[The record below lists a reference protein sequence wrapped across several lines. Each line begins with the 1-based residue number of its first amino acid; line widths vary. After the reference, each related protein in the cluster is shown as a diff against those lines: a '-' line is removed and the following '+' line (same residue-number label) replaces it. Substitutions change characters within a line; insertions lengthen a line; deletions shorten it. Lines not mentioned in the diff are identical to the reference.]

1 VIAALL
7 LFAILAPVPAQAK
20 PVVTIAAIHANPNKF
35 DGQDVRLTGY
45 VNGCDALDCAIVE
58 RPAAAGGGLG
68 QLSPIA
74 SDPKFDATIGPLL
87 PAYVEFDARFD
98 AACIVGFCTDRAS
111 VLTVV
116 SLRSTVSPEPP
127 EIEK

>member
-35 DGQDVRLTGY
+35 DGQVVRLAGY
-45 VNGCDALDCAIVE
+45 VNGCGALDCAIVE

-74 SDPKFDATIGPLL
+74 SDPKFDAAIGPLL
-87 PAYVEFDARFD
+87 PTEFDARFD

-116 SLRSTVSPEPP
+116 SLRSMVSPEPP